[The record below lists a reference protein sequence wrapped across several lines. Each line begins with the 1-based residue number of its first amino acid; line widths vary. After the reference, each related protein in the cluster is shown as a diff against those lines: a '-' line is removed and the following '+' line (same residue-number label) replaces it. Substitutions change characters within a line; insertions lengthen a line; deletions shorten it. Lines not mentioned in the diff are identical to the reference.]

1 MIRNVPEGKVF
12 AAGNMAEEISK
23 PKLSDPGG
31 KERCS
36 SNRNTLSPCVSKESM
51 TRARSG
57 KWDLLL

>member
-1 MIRNVPEGKVF
+1 MIGNVPDGKVF

-36 SNRNTLSPCVSKESM
+36 SNSSTLSPCVSKENM
-51 TRARSG
+51 IRAQG
-57 KWDLLL
+57 Y